1 MINKNLLRKFKGSAI
16 VTLMIFF
23 MVFVVMT
30 LGLLGYEFAR
40 YQLCLAQLK
49 SLCDAASLAG
59 SLELSSITSA
69 GLAYASNPNNNP
81 SGSPTWAPNPAYP
94 PPGASSNQWYAM
106 QAAAIMFT
114 LNQGS
119 NSVQS
124 ILGNATSLITTFNY
138 DTAQVSLSP
147 PGPNKCNLAIGW
159 IDTQT
164 DQPTSNMSDPNAKIM
179 TVNATYGYQPA
190 FFNLLHLPASF
201 NLPLS
206 IGSRAGGN
214 MIDLALCF
222 DLSGSMDDQT
232 PMILVQRSVNNN
244 YVDVVNGTFPS
255 AAYVPGNDN
264 LSIYTVPQT
273 TSGII
278 GYNTVYNLQSNGS
291 PLGAVAGALYPKA
304 LAYYGYGTN
313 PATGAQIPFDYLSNY
328 YWSIPQGGF
337 CQQQKPPIYL
347 ASNPSP
353 PYENFNQNYTPSMS
367 IYNTQGYYMWSNRH
381 PFTDAIVDI
390 LVQQTPTAGLNTPP
404 TYPPADFTTAYP
416 GTFMGQQNISNTQVS
431 YNGSIYNFPDI
442 PTVVEAARG
451 NLESTTFARNA
462 GLNIS
467 NSSIKPYFTPKAGYY
482 DAYMQAALSNR
493 LPIFTAQSEAAV
505 FLGQMQSN
513 ANVHFAFIPFAGNAY
528 SNVQYTSDYGTDPYN
543 DYITDP
549 DPNCFP
555 SPPNKGWVKPG
566 VQFNTTP
573 GTNGS
578 NYSKIMSY
586 FYPIQLLGTSSAES
600 GYLGGDPAY
609 TNSMMADGGTC
620 IAGGLATALSEFGS
634 GGNSR
639 VSQGATGA
647 VVLFT
652 DGEPDACGDAGTN
665 DPTSQFWATQLGK
678 KGIKLYCVGLAQN
691 PTVYSQQQGILNGLV
706 SVNGLS
712 GSHAYFIP
720 PGSAQ
725 SQRQALNQAF
735 ASISMSLVGLSQ

>member
-16 VTLMIFF
+16 VTLMTFF
-23 MVFVVMT
+23 MVFVVMS

-59 SLELSSITSA
+59 SLELSSMTSA
-69 GLAYASNPNNNP
+69 SLAYASNPNNNP
-81 SGSPTWAPNPAYP
+81 TGSPTWAPNPAYP

-106 QAAAIMFT
+106 QAAYIMFT

-124 ILGNATSLITTFNY
+124 ILGNATSLITSVNY

-164 DQPTSNMSDPNAKIM
+164 DQPTANMSDPNAKIM

-190 FFNLLHLPASF
+190 FFNLLHLPANV

-232 PMILVQRSVNNN
+232 PMILVQRSPNNN
-244 YVDVVNGTFPS
+244 YVSGNTFPTAS
-255 AAYVPGNDN
+255 YVPGNDN
-264 LSIYTVPQT
+264 LNIYTIPKS
-273 TSGII
+273 SGII
-278 GYNTVYNLQSNGS
+278 GYNTVFNLTANAG
-291 PLGAVAGALYPKA
+291 PLGSVAGAMYPKM
-304 LAYYGYGTN
+304 LDYYGGGNNATSGANAPFYTN
-313 PATGAQIPFDYLSNY
+313 AYFGGGSYQQGAPASFPADNLN
-328 YWSIPQGGF
+328 
-337 CQQQKPPIYL
+337 L
-347 ASNPSP
+347 
-353 PYENFNQNYTPSMS
+353 NYTSVMTSPY
-367 IYNTQGYYMWSNRH
+367 IYNPNRGPNGYYV
-381 PFTDAIVDI
+381 FTDAIVDI
-390 LVQQTPTAGLNTPP
+390 FFQQTPTAGLTNPP
-404 TYPPADFTTAYP
+404 LYPPADFTATYP
-416 GTFMGQQNISNTQVS
+416 GTFMGQQNISNIVIS
-431 YNGSIYNFPDI
+431 YNSTNYNFPDI

-451 NLESTTFARNA
+451 NLESTTIAKNA

-482 DAYMQAALSNR
+482 GAYIQAALSNR

-513 ANVHFAFIPFAGNAY
+513 ANVHFAFIPFADNAY
-528 SNVQYTSDYGTDPYN
+528 SNVQYTSNYGTDPYYGWTQN
-543 DYITDP
+543 
-549 DPNCFP
+549 PNEFP
-555 SPPNKGWVKPG
+555 PPANGTNGWVKPG
-566 VQFNTTP
+566 ISFSATP
-573 GTNGS
+573 GSSGS
-578 NYSKIMSY
+578 NYTGSPGIMSY
-586 FYPIQLLGTSSAES
+586 FYPILTTSGLEAES
-600 GYLGGDPAY
+600 GYPSDPTY
-609 TNSMMADGGTC
+609 TNSMTADGGTC
-620 IAGGLATALSEFGS
+620 IAGGLQQCVQEFS
-634 GGNSR
+634 SSGNSR
-639 VSQGATGA
+639 VSQGANGA

-652 DGEPDACGDAGTN
+652 DGEPDGCGDMGTS
-665 DPTSQFWATQLGK
+665 DPQSQAYAAQLGQ
-678 KGIKLYCVGLAQN
+678 KGIKLFCVGLAQN
-691 PTVYSQQQGILNGLV
+691 PTVYGQQQGILNGLV
-706 SVNGLS
+706 SANGVA

>member
-1 MINKNLLRKFKGSAI
+1 MINKNLVRQFKGSAI
-16 VTLMIFF
+16 ITLMTFF
-23 MVFVVMT
+23 MVTVVMS

-59 SLELSSITSA
+59 SLELSGMTSSA
-69 GLAYASNPNNNP
+69 LGYASNPNNNP
-81 SGSPTWAPNPAYP
+81 TNSPTWAPNPAYP

-106 QAAAIMFT
+106 QAAYIMFT

-124 ILGNATSLITTFNY
+124 ILGNAASLITTVNY
-138 DTAQVSLSP
+138 DSAQVSLSP

-164 DQPTSNMSDPNAKIM
+164 DQPTANMSDPNAKIM

-190 FFNLLHLPASF
+190 FFNFLHLPANV

-232 PMILVQRSVNNN
+232 PMILVQRSPNYN
-244 YVDVVNGTFPS
+244 YVSGGTFPS
-255 AAYVPGNDN
+255 ASYVPGNDN
-264 LSIYTVPQT
+264 LNIYTIPQS
-273 TSGII
+273 SGII
-278 GYNTVYNLQSNGS
+278 GYNTVFNLTSNAG
-291 PLGAVAGALYPKA
+291 PLGSIAGAMYPKM
-304 LAYYGYGTN
+304 LDYYGGGTN
-313 PATGAQIPFDYLSNY
+313 ATSNANAPFYTNAYFGGGNYQQGTPANFPNDSLGLS
-328 YWSIPQGGF
+328 
-337 CQQQKPPIYL
+337 
-347 ASNPSP
+347 
-353 PYENFNQNYTPSMS
+353 YTAGMSM
-367 IYNTQGYYMWSNRH
+367 YNTNPGPNGYYV
-381 PFTDAIVDI
+381 FTDAIVDI
-390 LVQQTPTAGLNTPP
+390 FFQQTPTAGMNSPP
-404 TYPPADFTTAYP
+404 TYPPADFTTTYP
-416 GTFMGQQNISNTQVS
+416 GTFNGQQNISNIQIP

-451 NLESTTFARNA
+451 NLESTTIAKNA

-467 NSSIKPYFTPKAGYY
+467 NSGIKPYFIPQAGYY
-482 DAYMQAALSNR
+482 GAYMQAALKNR
-493 LPIFTAQSEAAV
+493 LPIFTAQDEAAV

-513 ANVHFAFIPFAGNAY
+513 ANVHFAFIPFADNAY
-528 SNVQYTSDYGTDPYN
+528 SNVQYTSNYGTDPYYSWTQN
-543 DYITDP
+543 P
-549 DPNCFP
+549 GEFP
-555 SPPNKGWVKPG
+555 PPASGTNGWVKPG
-566 VQFNTTP
+566 ISFSATP
-573 GTNGS
+573 GSSGS
-578 NYSKIMSY
+578 NYTGSPGIMSY
-586 FYPIQLLGTSSAES
+586 FYPILTPTGLEAEG
-600 GYLGGDPAY
+600 GYPSDPTY
-609 TNSMMADGGTC
+609 TNSMTADGGTC
-620 IAGGLATALSEFGS
+620 ISCSFQTAISEFSS

-652 DGEPDACGDAGTN
+652 DGEPDGGGDMGTS
-665 DPTSQFWATQLGK
+665 DPQSQAYAQQLGQM
-678 KGIKLYCVGLAQN
+678 GIKLYCVGLAQN
-691 PTVYSQQQGILNGLV
+691 PTVYSQQQSILNGLV
-706 SVNGLS
+706 SANGVA

-720 PGSAQ
+720 PGSAV